1 MKITKRNAIAAGLC
15 LLVGLPLAAWQSNA
29 GGSSRRLNF
38 LAGYLSLTDSQK
50 AQAQTIFDNA
60 ATASETVR
68 GQMESARTNLK
79 TAVKANAAA
88 AEIDRLS
95 AVIGTLHGQATA
107 IQAKAEAQ
115 FYALLTTDQKAKYD
129 EMPGPGAGG
138 PGGPGGGRGPSGAR
152 TGSRF

>member
-15 LLVGLPLAAWQSNA
+15 LLAGLPLAAWQSNN

-60 ATASETVR
+60 AAASETVR
-68 GQMESARTNLK
+68 GQMESARTNLT
-79 TAVKANAAA
+79 TAIKANASN
-88 AEIDRLS
+88 AELDRLS
-95 AVIGTLHGQATA
+95 AVIGTLHGNLTA
-107 IQAKAEAQ
+107 IHAKAEAQ
-115 FYALLTTDQKAKYD
+115 FYAILTADQKTKYN

-138 PGGPGGGRGPSGAR
+138 PGGPGGGRGPSSAR
-152 TGSRF
+152 PGNPF